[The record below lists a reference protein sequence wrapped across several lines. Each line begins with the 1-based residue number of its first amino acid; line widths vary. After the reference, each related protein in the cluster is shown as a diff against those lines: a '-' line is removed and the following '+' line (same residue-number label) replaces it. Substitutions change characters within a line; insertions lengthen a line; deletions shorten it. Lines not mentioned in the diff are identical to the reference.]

1 MQSTFNASQGGRFG
15 LGSVGTCPV
24 SDSSDFRATVLATL
38 GAAPTHVEPGKL
50 HRFAVSNKPGDL
62 AGWCKLYEDGQ
73 RGVFGDFR
81 TGISEV
87 WRARREPRLV
97 SVGERMAHALQLEMA
112 RRVREAALARQWA
125 EARERNRRL
134 WDACLPVQA
143 NDPVGRYLANRLK
156 CGLTFFPEVL
166 RLHPCLPYWHE
177 GRRWGAWPAMV
188 AALTNP
194 AGQTVALHRTWLT
207 ADGFKASVPVVKKL
221 SKAAGPVMGS
231 CVRLAQVNAS
241 GVIGIAEGL
250 ETAMAAQ
257 QASGVPT
264 LAAYSASALAH
275 WQWSHGTRHVVV
287 FADADDAGRHAAS
300 VLRRRSQTAGLL
312 VQVLTPAEPGADWC
326 DVWAARGEREV
337 QS

>member
-1 MQSTFNASQGGRFG
+1 MQSTFDAFHGGRFE
-15 LGSVGTCPV
+15 LGNGGTCPV
-24 SDSSDFRATVLATL
+24 NHASDFRATILATL

-50 HRFAVSNKPGDL
+50 HRFAISSKPGDM

-81 TGISEV
+81 SGISEA

-97 SVGERMAHALQLEMA
+97 SVGERMAQALQLEMA
-112 RRVREAALARQWA
+112 RRVRGAAQARQWA
-125 EARERNRRL
+125 EARERNRQL
-134 WDACLPVQA
+134 WDACLPVQV

-156 CGLTFFPEVL
+156 CRLTSFPDVL
-166 RLHPCLPYWHE
+166 RLHPSLPYWHE
-177 GRRWGAWPAMV
+177 GRKLGAWPAMV
-188 AALTNP
+188 ATLINP

-207 ADGFKASVPVVKKL
+207 AEGLKAPVPVVKKL

-231 CVRLAQVNAS
+231 CIPLAQGTAS

-264 LAAYSASALAH
+264 VAAYSAAALAH
-275 WQWSHGTRHVVV
+275 WQWPHSTRRLVV
-287 FADADDAGRHAAS
+287 FADADDAGRRAAC
-300 VLRRRSQTAGLL
+300 VLRRRSQTAGLS
-312 VQVLTPAEPGADWC
+312 VQVLTPAETGADWC
-326 DVWAARGEREV
+326 DVWAARGEQEV